1 MSAPRFKAGAA
12 HHHVLGF
19 LVSGG
24 APGLQRTTEVTKD
37 GITFEAFTPLPI
49 GVQAPCAVALGG
61 DDGDFFVGGGY
72 DGSPHSKRAFIHRG
86 NQWVEMQEMPTARHS
101 KHCMVARWLWPNFVI
116 EGFWP
121 FGLEG
126 LWLRYATLQNL
137 VPSFPWIALP
147 SPNPDAIQGKEWIK
161 FCHLPTLAR
170 SPLQK
175 SRMR

>member
-86 NQWVEMQEMPTARHS
+86 NQWVEMREMPTARRCKKPQFRKS
-101 KHCMVARWLWPNFVI
+101 ERDKWLTSTRGIEVA
-116 EGFWP
+116 
-121 FGLEG
+121 
-126 LWLRYATLQNL
+126 
-137 VPSFPWIALP
+137 
-147 SPNPDAIQGKEWIK
+147 
-161 FCHLPTLAR
+161 
-170 SPLQK
+170 QK
-175 SRMR
+175 CSVSSGAKAE